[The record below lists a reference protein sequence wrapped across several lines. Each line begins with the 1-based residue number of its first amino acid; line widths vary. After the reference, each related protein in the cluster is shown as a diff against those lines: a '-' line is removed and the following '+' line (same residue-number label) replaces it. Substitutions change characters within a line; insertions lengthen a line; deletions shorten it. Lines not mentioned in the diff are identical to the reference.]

1 MQDAQMDLGGVAKRF
16 ALLCVPLLSV
26 TAAVL
31 FILYQTQAAVIE
43 GLTTAGE
50 LQIAMSAVREV
61 GQQFSSLVDDVRSL
75 AAQAALHDVAG
86 KDSEAQRRRRTGGER
101 AGGRAGAEGGRGRGV

>member
-1 MQDAQMDLGGVAKRF
+1 M
-16 ALLCVPLLSV
+16 
-26 TAAVL
+26 
-31 FILYQTQAAVIE
+31 IE

-61 GQQFSSLVDDVRSL
+61 GQQIFSLMDDVRSL

-86 KDSEAQRRRRTGGER
+86 KDSEAQRQRLTENYLAFVR
-101 AGGRAGAEGGRGRGV
+101 AKA